1 MHASCS
7 KRPKGPKG
15 RGEYESCD
23 LHFAEGVSLILGAA
37 YRLIT
42 VTGAAHDS
50 WYYTNTHYTL
60 EVGT

>member
-1 MHASCS
+1 MVFAFELRNIRSFMHASCS

-37 YRLIT
+37 YRY
-42 VTGAAHDS
+42 A
-50 WYYTNTHYTL
+50 
-60 EVGT
+60 

>member
-7 KRPKGPKG
+7 KRPKGPRG

-37 YRLIT
+37 YRY
-42 VTGAAHDS
+42 A
-50 WYYTNTHYTL
+50 
-60 EVGT
+60 